1 MKVRIGFS
9 VGCALFA
16 LIVSLLSGIVSGVP
30 FATIVIRALVSAVVF
45 AGLGSA
51 AQVAVSRFLPELEQ
65 VLEGSNVDAQE
76 SDAAGEARPAVD
88 IVVDDSDEVDSAG
101 SAQVADMA
109 DESGSEDVSDNGLL
123 EVEDGDSTYGA
134 ELKSDREPVGDAEPA
149 DDLVAEA
156 EEVEA
161 DQEKEFPA
169 AAPDPADG
177 IDASGLDQ
185 LPDVG
190 GFSDAFEGSEGI
202 ASVGESEDNRNSS
215 DQDPALMAR
224 ALQTIL
230 KRDE

>member
-16 LIVSLLSGIVSGVP
+16 LIVSLFSGIVTGVP
-30 FATIVIRALVSAVVF
+30 FATVVVRALVSALVF
-45 AGLGSA
+45 AGLGSV

-65 VLEGSNVDAQE
+65 VLDGSNVDTQE
-76 SDAAGEARPAVD
+76 SEAAGEVRPAVD
-88 IVVDDSDEVDSAG
+88 IVVDDSD
-101 SAQVADMA
+101 
-109 DESGSEDVSDNGLL
+109 DESESEDESDDGLL
-123 EVEDGDSTYGA
+123 EVGDEGSTYNG
-134 ELKSDREPVGDAEPA
+134 ELQSDRETDGDAEPA

-161 DQEKEFPA
+161 DQDRGLPA
-169 AAPDPADG
+169 AAPDPADS
-177 IDASGLDQ
+177 IDVSGVDQ

-190 GFSDAFEGSEGI
+190 GYSDAFEGSEGI
-202 ASVGESEDNRNSS
+202 ASVGESEGNRSS
-215 DQDPALMAR
+215 SGQDPALMAR

>member
-16 LIVSLLSGIVSGVP
+16 LIVSLFSGIVTGVP
-30 FATIVIRALVSAVVF
+30 FATVVIRALVFAVVF

-65 VLEGSNVDAQE
+65 VLDGSNVDAQE

-88 IVVDDSDEVDSAG
+88 IVVDDSDDVDGVG

-109 DESGSEDVSDNGLL
+109 DESGSEDVGDDGLL
-123 EVEDGDSTYGA
+123 EVGDEGGGYDA
-134 ELKSDREPVGDAEPA
+134 ELEPDREPDGDAEPV

-161 DQEKEFPA
+161 DQDREFPA

-177 IDASGLDQ
+177 IDASGVDQ

-190 GFSDAFEGSEGI
+190 GYSDAFEGSEGI
-202 ASVGESEDNRNSS
+202 ASGGESESNRSSS

>member
-76 SDAAGEARPAVD
+76 TDAAGEARPAVD
-88 IVVDDSDEVDSAG
+88 IVVDDSD
-101 SAQVADMA
+101 
-109 DESGSEDVSDNGLL
+109 DESESEDVSDDGLL

-134 ELKSDREPVGDAEPA
+134 ELESDREPVGDAEPA

-202 ASVGESEDNRNSS
+202 ASVGESEDKRNSS